1 MVVHGHKHGRMSEPM
16 SRTKKVLLTVV
27 VVGIMVGTGE
37 VSHHLNEDPATSLIA
52 PGGSTS
58 TTTSTTIA
66 PVAP

>member
-1 MVVHGHKHGRMSEPM
+1 M

-37 VSHHLNEDPATSLIA
+37 VGHHLNSDPATSLIT
-52 PGGSTS
+52 PGTSTSTS

>member
-1 MVVHGHKHGRMSEPM
+1 MVVPGHEHGRVSEPM
-16 SRTKKVLLTVV
+16 SRTKKVLLTVG

-37 VSHHLNEDPATSLIA
+37 VSHHLNSDPATSLITT
-52 PGGSTS
+52 PGTS